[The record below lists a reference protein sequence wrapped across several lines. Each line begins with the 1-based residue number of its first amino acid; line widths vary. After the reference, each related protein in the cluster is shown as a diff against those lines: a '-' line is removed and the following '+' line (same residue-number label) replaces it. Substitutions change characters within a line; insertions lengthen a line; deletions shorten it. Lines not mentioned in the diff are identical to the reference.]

1 MVASLKWFLWKVAL
15 ALAIVAGAFALFLI
29 VFALICRLSKP
40 DVRALPGGAQPQ
52 QSAAADVGKNRRPLE
67 DAYYSY
73 PEWYIVWSYEERAT
87 YLEKG
92 ALPSRFPYFGS
103 IHQYWHDYC
112 LICEITHNRHQF
124 NFGDHLAE
132 VVLGTSFAVEYA
144 IRGAYEQT
152 IGRFSEWT
160 SSRQLVDE
168 DAYAARVAR
177 EYASFV
183 YVRPFYEFHFAHALK
198 GLWKE
203 TSFWGPHPIRKLERK
218 AILSVD
224 YGLQS
229 IYAEFLEKASHL
241 TYGEESAETYTWIE
255 NTPDLFFRKYPRV
268 REIKN
273 VGQRSYIV
281 SIPRYQEFTQLAV
294 QLSQEE
300 VYFVQIAGNDE
311 ITVSAIVQNWTAAT
325 REEHVLFLENVL
337 TRPDVKRVVL
347 ECRVRD
353 LHLVLNDLA
362 NHGTIEH
369 VYDY

>member
-1 MVASLKWFLWKVAL
+1 MTAFLKPFPAKVAL
-15 ALAIVAGAFALFLI
+15 VLAIVAGAFALFLI
-29 VFALICRLSKP
+29 VFALICTLSKP
-40 DVRALPGGAQPQ
+40 NVGALPDDALAR
-52 QSAAADVGKNRRPLE
+52 QSAAADFGQNRRPLE

-92 ALPSRFPYFGS
+92 SLPSRFPYFGS
-103 IHQYWHDYC
+103 IYQYWRDYC
-112 LICEITHNRHQF
+112 LICEITHGRHQF
-124 NFGDHLAE
+124 NFGDHLME

-144 IRGAYEQT
+144 IRGVYELT

-177 EYASFV
+177 EYANFV

-229 IYAEFLEKASHL
+229 IYAEILEKASHL
-241 TYGEESAETYTWIE
+241 AYGVESAETYARID
-255 NTPDLFFRKYPRV
+255 NTPDLLFQKYPRV
-268 REIKN
+268 QKIKSI
-273 VGQRSYIV
+273 GERSYIV
-281 SIPRYQEFTQLAV
+281 SIPRYQEFTDLAV
-294 QLSQEE
+294 RLGKDD
-300 VYFVQIAGNDE
+300 VHFVQIAGNDE
-311 ITVSAIVQNWTAAT
+311 ITVSAIVRDWAYET
-325 REEHVLFLENVL
+325 REEHVLLFENVL
-337 TRPDVKRVVL
+337 TRPGVKRVVL

-353 LHLVLNDLA
+353 LHEVLKDLA
-362 NHGTIEH
+362 TRGTIEH